1 MTEQEKHLQD
11 LKEIR
16 SLMEKSSKFI
26 SLSGLSGIIT
36 GVVAL
41 AGAVLAYSR
50 LQAYWMRSDSGRFNE
65 YSSFIHT
72 AIPERMGWSNL
83 VFELVLIACG
93 VLAISVGVS
102 VYLTVKQAKKNG
114 QSIWDKSS
122 QMLLINM
129 MIPLVSGGVFALIL
143 IKQDLFGLV
152 APVTLIFYGLA
163 LINASKYT
171 LHDIRYLGIAQ
182 LVLGLMNAASIGY
195 GLFYWGIGF
204 GVFHIIY
211 GTVMYLKYERKS

>member
-1 MTEQEKHLQD
+1 MTDQEKHLQD

-41 AGAVLAYSR
+41 IGAALAYWRLKVHWLQIDSDRFSR
-50 LQAYWMRSDSGRFNE
+50 V
-65 YSSFIHT
+65 SSFIYNSMPSR
-72 AIPERMGWSNL
+72 IGWSDL
-83 VFELVLIACG
+83 VFELVVIACG
-93 VLAISVGVS
+93 VLFVAVVAST
-102 VYLTVKQAKKNG
+102 YLTFKTAKKNN

-122 QMLLINM
+122 QLLLANM
-129 MIPLVSGGVFALIL
+129 MIPLAVGGVFALIL

-171 LHDIRYLGIAQ
+171 LHDIRYLGFAEVI
-182 LVLGLMNAASIGY
+182 LGLMNSASIGY
-195 GLFYWGIGF
+195 GIFYWAIGF
-204 GVFHIIY
+204 GVLHIIY
-211 GTVMYLKYERKS
+211 GALMYFKYERK

>member
-41 AGAVLAYSR
+41 IGAAIAYMR
-50 LQAYWMRSDSGRFNE
+50 LQQHWMRSDSGRFSDR
-65 YSSFIHT
+65 SSFIHNT
-72 AIPERMGWSNL
+72 LPKQLGWSNL
-83 VFELVLIACG
+83 VFDLVAIACG
-93 VLAISVGVS
+93 VLLVS
-102 VYLTVKQAKKNG
+102 LIVSTYLTVRQAKKNG

-122 QMLLINM
+122 QMLLVNM
-129 MIPLVSGGVFALIL
+129 MIPLIAGGVFALIL
-143 IKQDLFGLV
+143 IKQDLFGFV

-182 LVLGLMNAASIGY
+182 LILGLMNAASIGY
-195 GLFYWGIGF
+195 GIFYWAIGF
-204 GVFHIIY
+204 GVLHIIY
-211 GTVMYLKYERKS
+211 GVVMYLKYERKS